1 MAKVAEPEEI
11 AARRHMLGALMQ
23 GVRAK
28 LGKSKQDCAQ
38 AMGVTVGDVHRLRR
52 RPA

>member
-11 AARRHMLGALMQ
+11 AARRQMLGALMQ

-28 LGKSKQDCAQ
+28 LGKIQ
-38 AMGVTVGDVHRLRR
+38 AGLRPGDGRDGGDVHRLRR